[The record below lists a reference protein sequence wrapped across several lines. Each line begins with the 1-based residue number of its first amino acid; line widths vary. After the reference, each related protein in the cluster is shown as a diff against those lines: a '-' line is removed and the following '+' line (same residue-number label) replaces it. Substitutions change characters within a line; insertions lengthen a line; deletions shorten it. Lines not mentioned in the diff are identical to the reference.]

1 MLNRKR
7 PARDPHAH
15 DTSLIA
21 RGTTI
26 HGDLRFTGNLHLD
39 GSIEGAVIAEAE
51 GAVLTVSDCGRV
63 KGEVRVPHAV
73 INGRVDGNVLI
84 EARLELAAQ
93 ACITGDVHYRVLEMA
108 AGAQVN
114 GRMVHVGTE
123 PLRELAGPMPPR
135 NRDETV
141 QEEESATA

>member
-7 PARDPHAH
+7 PTRDPHTH

-26 HGDLRFTGNLHLD
+26 QGDLHFTGNLHLD

-51 GAVLTVSDCGRV
+51 GAVLTVSDGGRV
-63 KGEVRVPHAV
+63 KGEIRVPHAV

-123 PLRELAGPMPPR
+123 PMRELAGPMAPR
-135 NRDETV
+135 SQGEAALD
-141 QEEESATA
+141 EESVTA